1 MTPRILLTND
11 DGIAAPGLV
20 ALRGALEGLGEI
32 TVIAP
37 ERDSSAIARAITV
50 DRALHLRQTAFGD
63 GWRGLACDGT
73 PVDCVRVALAGAA
86 CPAPDL
92 VVAGVNHGANLGADV
107 TYSGTVGAALEAA
120 LRGRPGLAFS
130 VDSREPRWLA
140 QSAALLREVTAAV
153 LRRGL
158 PAHTV
163 LNVNLPDLPA
173 ADMAGVR
180 PARLGGASCRDRVV
194 LDGDGHPAAGGVRV
208 CHLPCDGPD
217 VAPGAPVDID
227 VVAAGAVAIT
237 PLRFDLVHTGL
248 LAELAGWD
256 LAREARRA

>member
-1 MTPRILLTND
+1 VTPRILLTND
-11 DGIAAPGLV
+11 DGIAAPGLA
-20 ALRGALEGLGEI
+20 ALRSALEGLGEI

-50 DRALHLRQTAFGD
+50 DRALRLRQATFGD
-63 GWRGLACDGT
+63 GWRGLGCDGT

-130 VDSREPRWLA
+130 IDSRQPRWLA
-140 QSAALLREVTAAV
+140 ESAALLRDVTLAV

-158 PAHTV
+158 PAHTI

-173 ADMAGVR
+173 CDMGDVR

-194 LDGDGHPAAGGVRV
+194 LDGDGHAAGGVRA

-217 VAPGAPVDID
+217 VAPGAPIDID
-227 VVAAGAVAIT
+227 VVAAGAAAIT

-248 LAELAGWD
+248 LADLAGWG
-256 LAREARRA
+256 LARKARRA